1 MKALYW
7 EPPKPDE
14 LRALGLSPEDF
25 PPPECELWPDN
36 WPPISLFRRFATQW
50 RAGSSGVYGLD
61 YTVFLHELD
70 RRGLDQDAYDEM
82 VDALHVIEQAA
93 LDELRSK

>member
-14 LRALGLSPEDF
+14 LRALGFSPEDF
-25 PPPECELWPDN
+25 PPPECELWPEN
-36 WPPISLFRRFATQW
+36 WPPIALFNRLATQW

-61 YTVFLHELD
+61 YSVFFHELD
-70 RRGLDQDAYDEM
+70 RRNLAPDAYDDM
-82 VDALHVIEQAA
+82 VGALQVIEQTA
-93 LDELRSK
+93 LAELQKK

>member
-14 LRALGLSPEDF
+14 LRALGFSPEDF
-25 PPPECELWPDN
+25 PPPECEVWPEN
-36 WPPISLFRRFATQW
+36 WPPLALYARFATQW

-61 YTVFLHELD
+61 YSVFFHELD
-70 RRGLDQDAYDEM
+70 RMALERDAYDEM
-82 VDALHVIEQAA
+82 MASLHVIEQAA
-93 LDELRSK
+93 LQELRKE